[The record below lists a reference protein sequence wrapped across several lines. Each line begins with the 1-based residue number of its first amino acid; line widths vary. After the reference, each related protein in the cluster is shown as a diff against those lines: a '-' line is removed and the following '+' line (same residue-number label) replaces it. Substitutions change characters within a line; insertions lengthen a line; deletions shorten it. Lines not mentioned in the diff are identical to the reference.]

1 MLSLVSLAIRFLSVV
16 LLLLFCS
23 LSSNAFVAPSN
34 DVRGLQKVTT
44 ENVGNV
50 NGPNAEAI
58 EGSDGAEYYE
68 GDETGQKI
76 SPREANPSIPPEEKI
91 SPLLSR
97 DYVGQFDIP
106 IVFNEAVDYFIR
118 YFTVQKRKVF
128 VNWLKRSK
136 RYAPTIRAI
145 LRQQGLPEDLVY
157 LAMIESGFNPKA
169 YSPMKACGPW
179 QFIYETGERYGLRVN
194 HWLDERR
201 DPQKSTVAAA
211 RYLRDLFNQFGCWYL
226 AAAGYNAGERRIER
240 AIIKHETNDF
250 WELSK
255 YNTLPR
261 ETREYIPQLIAAAI
275 IAKDPEKFGL
285 RNIPFDA
292 PIPSTIHRVPGGTPL
307 SLAAR
312 AAGLDLS
319 SLHSLN
325 PEILRGITPP
335 DAGSYALRLPAR
347 VDGEEF
353 STRLRAALQDGSRVQ
368 GVTGHVVKRKDSIA
382 RITKQY
388 GVSRGDLLLV
398 NAWGGDF
405 SIRPGSVVY
414 IPRFERD
421 GERKLVEQ
429 AQGTQ
434 GFEKDEKSQAS
445 ALPTVTEKED
455 NTKRYHVVKGGEKLP
470 DIARRYGVETEVP
483 RQINT
488 LRGDQMRPKTRILL
502 ASGPR
507 VGSSTRKDG
516 VGETGAQRRV
526 FHVVKKGENLADIA
540 EKYGTDVGN
549 LRKVNKLTKDRI
561 TPNMKL
567 EVTARNKTRLAEG
580 RADRARSDRNRP
592 SQVRTI
598 QVRPAKLYHVVKD
611 GENLSDISEKYSLN
625 VASLKKMN
633 GLKKNGVR
641 PGMRLRVASR

>member
-1 MLSLVSLAIRFLSVV
+1 MGEV
-16 LLLLFCS
+16 
-23 LSSNAFVAPSN
+23 N
-34 DVRGLQKVTT
+34 VR
-44 ENVGNV
+44 
-50 NGPNAEAI
+50 NAEAI
-58 EGSDGAEYYE
+58 KGTGDPEYDA
-68 GDETGQKI
+68 GDETGQKA
-76 SPREANPSIPPEEKI
+76 STKEVNPPIPPEEKI

-97 DYVGQFDIP
+97 DYLGQFDIP

-136 RYAPTIRAI
+136 RYAPTIRGI
-145 LRQQGLPEDLVY
+145 LRQEGLPEDLVY

-194 HWLDERR
+194 YWVDERR

-275 IAKDPEKFGL
+275 IAKDPERFGL

-307 SLAAR
+307 SLVAR
-312 AAGLDLS
+312 AAGFDLP

-335 DAGSYALRLPAR
+335 GAGSYALRLPAR

-353 STRLRAALQDGSRVQ
+353 RVRLRAELQDGSRVQ
-368 GVTGHVVKRKDSIA
+368 GVTAHVAKRKDSIS
-382 RITKQY
+382 RITRQY
-388 GVSRGDLLLV
+388 GVSPGDLMLV
-398 NAWGGDF
+398 NACGGDF
-405 SIRPGSVVY
+405 SIRTGSVVY

-421 GERKLVEQ
+421 GERKAMEQ

-434 GFEKDEKSQAS
+434 NFEKDEKGKAS
-445 ALPTVTEKED
+445 RPPTVTEKTDD
-455 NTKRYHVVKGGEKLP
+455 NAKRYHVVKRGEKVP
-470 DIARRYGVETEVP
+470 DIPRRYGVETGVVK
-483 RQINT
+483 QINNP
-488 LRGDQMRPKTRILL
+488 RGNKIRPKTRILL

-507 VGSSTRKDG
+507 VSSSTGKDG
-516 VGETGAQRRV
+516 AEEAGTQSRV

-540 EKYGTDVGN
+540 EKYGTNVAN
-549 LRKVNKLTKDRI
+549 LRKVNKLKKDRI

-567 EVTARNKTRLAEG
+567 EVAARNKTQLAESKPDRSRSG
-580 RADRARSDRNRP
+580 RSRTNPARTV
-592 SQVRTI
+592 QA
-598 QVRPAKLYHVVKD
+598 RPAKLYHVVKN

-633 GLKKNGVR
+633 GLKKDGVR